1 MAGVVVNENVEC
13 VSLASNTSLN
23 YVSKYQ
29 FRKLSPLPTKA
40 DTGYITCCLYISK
53 HGTDCTCLSNTCLAL
68 ENFRKILCN

>member
-13 VSLASNTSLN
+13 VSLGSNTSLN

-40 DTGYITCCLYISK
+40 DTGL
-53 HGTDCTCLSNTCLAL
+53 HHMLPLH
-68 ENFRKILCN
+68 